1 MSKAP
6 TVALDD
12 ALPGTASWHERLL
25 HNLTQAPAF
34 EWLVRRAVTAWFLFL
49 AYVMGKSM
57 VERAMQLYAAPSSAL
72 DLHSI
77 ADLLSRVCMLMFFCL
92 AAWLTLVRAQPMAK
106 ASGFRPRIAALV
118 GVTLLFTIDPLCPR
132 LPDPPTWL
140 LFLSAGMILGG
151 NVLAL
156 LVLNRLG
163 KSFSVMAEARRL
175 VTDGPYRIVRHPLY
189 ATEGIA
195 IIGLFLPYLSIQA
208 ALLFALQVAMQLIR
222 MHYEEQVLRST
233 FPEYDDYARHTRHL
247 IPGVW

>member
-6 TVALDD
+6 TVAMDD
-12 ALPGTASWHERLL
+12 ALAATASWHERLL
-25 HNLTQAPAF
+25 HGLTQAPAY

-49 AYVMGKSM
+49 AYVMGSTLA
-57 VERAMQLYAAPSSAL
+57 ERAAAQLHAAPSAL
-72 DLHSI
+72 DLHAI
-77 ADLLSRVCMLMFFCL
+77 ADLLARLCMLMFFCL
-92 AAWLTLVRAQPMAK
+92 AAWLTLVRSQPLAK
-106 ASGFRPRIAALV
+106 ASGFKPRIAALV
-118 GVTLLFTIDPLCPR
+118 GVTLLFAVDALCPR
-132 LPDPPTWL
+132 LVNPPTWL
-140 LFLSAGMILGG
+140 LLLSAGMILGG

-195 IIGLFLPYLSIQA
+195 IIGIFLPYLSVQA
-208 ALLFALQVAMQLIR
+208 AVLFAVQVAVQLIR
-222 MHYEEQVLRST
+222 MNYEEQVLRTT
-233 FPEYDDYARHTRHL
+233 FPEYADYARHTRRL

>member
-6 TVALDD
+6 TVAMDD
-12 ALPGTASWHERLL
+12 ALPGASWHER
-25 HNLTQAPAF
+25 LTQAPAF

-49 AYVMGKSM
+49 AYVMGSTL
-57 VERAMQLYAAPSSAL
+57 VERAMQFNAAPNGTL
-72 DLHSI
+72 DLHGV
-77 ADLLSRVCMLMFFCL
+77 ADLLSRVCMLLFFCL
-92 AAWLTLVRAQPMAK
+92 AAWLTLVRSQPLAK

-118 GVTLLFTIDPLCPR
+118 GVTLLFTIDRLCPR
-132 LPDPPTWL
+132 LVNPPTWL
-140 LFLSAGMILGG
+140 LFLSAGMILFG

-175 VTDGPYRIVRHPLY
+175 VTEGPYRIVRHPLY

-208 ALLFALQVAMQLIR
+208 ALLFALQVAVQLIR

-233 FPEYDDYARHTRHL
+233 FPEYDDYARHTRRL

>member
-1 MSKAP
+1 MSQAAQQP
-6 TVALDD
+6 FV
-12 ALPGTASWHERLL
+12 PGP
-25 HNLTQAPAF
+25 PAY
-34 EWLVRRAVTAWFLFL
+34 EWLVNRAVTAWFLFL
-49 AYVMGKSM
+49 AYVMGASL
-57 VERAMQLYAAPSSAL
+57 VERARGAFAAAGGMV
-72 DLHSI
+72 DLHTI
-77 ADLLSRVCMLMFFCL
+77 ADLLARLCMLMFFCL
-92 AAWLTLVRAQPMAK
+92 AAWLTLVRAQPLAK
-106 ASGFRPRIAALV
+106 ASGLKPRIAALV
-118 GVTLLFTIDPLCPR
+118 GVTLLFTVDALCPR

-195 IIGLFLPYLSIQA
+195 IIGIFLPYLSVQA
-208 ALLFALQVAMQLIR
+208 AVLFALQVAVQLSR
-222 MHYEEQVLRST
+222 MHYEEQVLRQT
-233 FPEYDDYARHTRHL
+233 FPEYADYARHTRHL

>member
-6 TVALDD
+6 TVAMDE
-12 ALPGTASWHERLL
+12 ALAATASWRERLL
-25 HNLTQAPAF
+25 RGLTHAPAY
-34 EWLVRRAVTAWFLFL
+34 EWLVNRAVTAWFLFL
-49 AYVMGKSM
+49 ASVMGSSLAGR
-57 VERAMQLYAAPSSAL
+57 VTQLRAAPNAL
-72 DLHSI
+72 DVHAV
-77 ADLLSRVCMLMFFCL
+77 ADLLARACMLMFFCL
-92 AAWLTLVRAQPMAK
+92 AAWLTLVRAQPLAK
-106 ASGFRPRIAALV
+106 ASGFRPRMAALV
-118 GVTLLFTIDPLCPR
+118 GVTLLFAIDPLCPR
-132 LPDPPTWL
+132 LVDPPTWL

-195 IIGLFLPYLSIQA
+195 IIGIFLPYLSVQA
-208 ALLFALQVAMQLIR
+208 AVLFAVQLAVQLIR
-222 MHYEEQVLRST
+222 MHYEEQVLRRS
-233 FPEYDDYARHTRHL
+233 FPEYADYARHTRRL